1 MSLSSEDL
9 KLMET
14 IAIEVEKRQMSAPV
28 IMFLEMHRPLS
39 FVTSSFLLTLGPLLS
54 IFFTIPNFQ
63 RVVELM
69 EQRENVGLLLDLIE
83 KAAKGQLLAVDASES
98 ESCQ

>member
-1 MSLSSEDL
+1 MKLNSEDL
-9 KLMET
+9 LLLEA

-39 FVTSSFLLTLGPLLS
+39 FVTSSFFLTIGPLLR

-63 RVVELM
+63 RVVELL
-69 EQRENVGLLLDLIE
+69 EDRQNVVLLLDLIE
-83 KAAKGQLLAVDASES
+83 KAANGKLVASNASES
-98 ESCQ
+98 ESFQ